1 MLQGSS
7 VAVVIP
13 CYRQRN
19 FLARAIESALD
30 QSLPPTEIIV
40 VDDGNEEDLSDFA
53 RSYPAITLLRQ
64 ANKGLAGARN
74 AGLRAARSDK
84 VIFLDADDR
93 FCPNAIQAGLGCFEA
108 NPGAAFAYGAY
119 VEERGQVWRELF
131 MPAKG
136 RLDMLRFNCVAMIGA
151 AIFERT
157 PLLEIGGFDE
167 TLAMCEDWDVY
178 LRLSRSHPFAAHP
191 NVVAHY
197 VLHDAN
203 MSNDV
208 RELKRWM
215 GVVRAKERDRGLDE
229 QELQAWRQGASALR
243 AIYPEPTLRGFVGRA
258 FRKIS
263 RYLGFKPFVPQGT
276 VNRPL
281 PPQPALPR

>member
-1 MLQGSS
+1 MLSGPS

-30 QSLPPTEIIV
+30 QSLPAAEIIV

-53 RSYPAITLLRQ
+53 RSYPAITVLRQ

-74 AGLRAARSDK
+74 AGLRAAKSDK

-93 FCPNAIQAGLGCFEA
+93 LCPNAIQAGLDCFNA
-108 NPGAAFAYGAY
+108 NPKAAFVYGAY
-119 VEERGQVWRELF
+119 VEERGPVRRELF
-131 MPAKG
+131 MPANG
-136 RLDMLRFNCVAMIGA
+136 RPDLVRFNCVAMIGSA
-151 AIFERT
+151 MFERA
-157 PLLEIGGFDE
+157 PLLEAAGFDE
-167 TLAMCEDWDVY
+167 SLAMCEDWDVY

-191 NVVAHY
+191 NIVAHY
-197 VLHDAN
+197 VLHAGN

-208 RELKRWM
+208 RDLKRWM
-215 GVVRAKERDRGLDE
+215 VVVRARERDRGLDE
-229 QELQAWRQGASALR
+229 AELEAWRQGASALR
-243 AIYPEPTLRGFVGRA
+243 AIYPESNLNGLVMRA
-258 FRKIS
+258 FRKFI
-263 RYLGFKPFVPQGT
+263 RYLGFKPYLPPGT

-281 PPQPALPR
+281 PPRAL

>member
-1 MLQGSS
+1 MLAGSS

-19 FLARAIESALD
+19 FLASAIESALD
-30 QSLPPTEIIV
+30 QSLLAAEILV

-53 RSYPAITLLRQ
+53 NSYPTITLLRQ
-64 ANKGLAGARN
+64 ANRGLAGARN
-74 AGLRAARSDK
+74 AGLRAAKSDK
-84 VIFLDADDR
+84 IVFLDADDVL
-93 FCPNAIQAGLGCFEA
+93 CPDAIRAGLDCFNA
-108 NPGAAFAYGAY
+108 NPAAAFVYGAY
-119 VEERGQVWRELF
+119 VAERGSVRRELF
-131 MPAKG
+131 MPATG

-151 AIFERT
+151 AMFERA

-178 LRLSRSHPFAAHP
+178 LRLSRSHAFAAHP
-191 NVVAHY
+191 NIVAHY
-197 VLHDAN
+197 VLHEGN

-229 QELQAWRQGASALR
+229 TELHAWRQGGSALR
-243 AIYPEPTLRGFVGRA
+243 AIYPEPNLKGLVARA
-258 FRKIS
+258 FRKLT
-263 RYLGFKPFVPQGT
+263 RYLGYEPYLPPGT